1 LSDKVDENVRR
12 REVRYDRERRVRIK
26 WSEDTESLEEVFD
39 RRTIM
44 TVLKMLNTGILKELH
59 GAMKSGKESKIYHGI
74 DPKGEEVA
82 VKIFLTTSNIFRHG
96 RLKYIRG
103 DPRFKDI
110 PHDTTSLVD
119 QWASKEYKNLELA
132 DHAGISVPKPIHV
145 EKNVL
150 ILGFIGKDGIPAPV
164 LREVRLQA
172 AADWY
177 KKIIELIK
185 QMYDK
190 AKLVHGDLSE
200 YNIMIPNGY
209 PVIIDFGQAVTT
221 EHPEARAFLERD
233 IGNINHYFE
242 GLNVRT
248 QSPAAV
254 IPKDR
259 VGVLVGSGGTVK
271 STIEDKLFVDLKI
284 DSPSGAV
291 EIGVKPDAPDP
302 SGALQAKDIVLAI
315 GRGFSPE
322 RAFRLFSE
330 DNTLD
335 IIDLHDFFGKN
346 EAEIRRVDGR
356 IIGREGKTRRILE
369 ELTGTA
375 ISVSGHTVSI
385 IGGYEAVTMAKDALE
400 KLIKGRQHGTVYKFL
415 RRRRQEI
422 KKEKAL
428 GLWEGQVPTAKKP

>member
-1 LSDKVDENVRR
+1 
-12 REVRYDRERRVRIK
+12 
-26 WSEDTESLEEVFD
+26 
-39 RRTIM
+39 M
-44 TVLKMLNTGILKELH
+44 T
-59 GAMKSGKESKIYHGI
+59 
-74 DPKGEEVA
+74 
-82 VKIFLTTSNIFRHG
+82 
-96 RLKYIRG
+96 
-103 DPRFKDI
+103 
-110 PHDTTSLVD
+110 
-119 QWASKEYKNLELA
+119 
-132 DHAGISVPKPIHV
+132 
-145 EKNVL
+145 
-150 ILGFIGKDGIPAPV
+150 
-164 LREVRLQA
+164 
-172 AADWY
+172 
-177 KKIIELIK
+177 
-185 QMYDK
+185 
-190 AKLVHGDLSE
+190 
-200 YNIMIPNGY
+200 
-209 PVIIDFGQAVTT
+209 
-221 EHPEARAFLERD
+221 
-233 IGNINHYFE
+233 
-242 GLNVRT
+242 
-248 QSPAAV
+248 AV

-375 ISVSGHTVSI
+375 
-385 IGGYEAVTMAKDALE
+385 
-400 KLIKGRQHGTVYKFL
+400 YKFL

>member
-1 LSDKVDENVRR
+1 
-12 REVRYDRERRVRIK
+12 
-26 WSEDTESLEEVFD
+26 
-39 RRTIM
+39 M
-44 TVLKMLNTGILKELH
+44 TAL
-59 GAMKSGKESKIYHGI
+59 
-74 DPKGEEVA
+74 
-82 VKIFLTTSNIFRHG
+82 
-96 RLKYIRG
+96 
-103 DPRFKDI
+103 
-110 PHDTTSLVD
+110 
-119 QWASKEYKNLELA
+119 
-132 DHAGISVPKPIHV
+132 
-145 EKNVL
+145 
-150 ILGFIGKDGIPAPV
+150 
-164 LREVRLQA
+164 
-172 AADWY
+172 
-177 KKIIELIK
+177 
-185 QMYDK
+185 
-190 AKLVHGDLSE
+190 
-200 YNIMIPNGY
+200 
-209 PVIIDFGQAVTT
+209 
-221 EHPEARAFLERD
+221 
-233 IGNINHYFE
+233 
-242 GLNVRT
+242 
-248 QSPAAV
+248 

-259 VGVLVGSGGTVK
+259 VGVLVGPRGAVK
-271 STIEDKLFVDLKI
+271 SAIEEKLFVDLKI

-385 IGGYEAVTMAKDALE
+385 IGGYEAVTIAKDALE

>member
-1 LSDKVDENVRR
+1 MMA
-12 REVRYDRERRVRIK
+12 I
-26 WSEDTESLEEVFD
+26 
-39 RRTIM
+39 
-44 TVLKMLNTGILKELH
+44 
-59 GAMKSGKESKIYHGI
+59 
-74 DPKGEEVA
+74 
-82 VKIFLTTSNIFRHG
+82 
-96 RLKYIRG
+96 
-103 DPRFKDI
+103 
-110 PHDTTSLVD
+110 
-119 QWASKEYKNLELA
+119 
-132 DHAGISVPKPIHV
+132 
-145 EKNVL
+145 
-150 ILGFIGKDGIPAPV
+150 
-164 LREVRLQA
+164 
-172 AADWY
+172 
-177 KKIIELIK
+177 
-185 QMYDK
+185 
-190 AKLVHGDLSE
+190 
-200 YNIMIPNGY
+200 
-209 PVIIDFGQAVTT
+209 
-221 EHPEARAFLERD
+221 
-233 IGNINHYFE
+233 
-242 GLNVRT
+242 
-248 QSPAAV
+248 

-259 VGVLVGSGGTVK
+259 VGVLVGPGGSVK
-271 STIEDKLFVDLKI
+271 SSIEEKLFVDLKI

-291 EIGVKPDAPDP
+291 EIGVKPNAPDP

-385 IGGYEAVTMAKDALE
+385 IGAYEAVTMAKDALE
-400 KLIKGRQHGTVYKFL
+400 KLIRGRQHGTVYKFL

>member
-1 LSDKVDENVRR
+1 MMA
-12 REVRYDRERRVRIK
+12 I
-26 WSEDTESLEEVFD
+26 
-39 RRTIM
+39 
-44 TVLKMLNTGILKELH
+44 
-59 GAMKSGKESKIYHGI
+59 
-74 DPKGEEVA
+74 
-82 VKIFLTTSNIFRHG
+82 
-96 RLKYIRG
+96 
-103 DPRFKDI
+103 
-110 PHDTTSLVD
+110 
-119 QWASKEYKNLELA
+119 
-132 DHAGISVPKPIHV
+132 
-145 EKNVL
+145 
-150 ILGFIGKDGIPAPV
+150 
-164 LREVRLQA
+164 
-172 AADWY
+172 
-177 KKIIELIK
+177 
-185 QMYDK
+185 
-190 AKLVHGDLSE
+190 
-200 YNIMIPNGY
+200 
-209 PVIIDFGQAVTT
+209 
-221 EHPEARAFLERD
+221 
-233 IGNINHYFE
+233 
-242 GLNVRT
+242 
-248 QSPAAV
+248 

-259 VGVLVGSGGTVK
+259 VGVLVGPGGSVK
-271 STIEDKLFVDLKI
+271 SSIEEKLFVDLKI

-291 EIGVKPDAPDP
+291 EIGVKPNAPDP

-400 KLIKGRQHGTVYKFL
+400 KLIRGRQHGTVYKFL

>member
-1 LSDKVDENVRR
+1 MMA
-12 REVRYDRERRVRIK
+12 I
-26 WSEDTESLEEVFD
+26 
-39 RRTIM
+39 
-44 TVLKMLNTGILKELH
+44 
-59 GAMKSGKESKIYHGI
+59 
-74 DPKGEEVA
+74 
-82 VKIFLTTSNIFRHG
+82 
-96 RLKYIRG
+96 
-103 DPRFKDI
+103 
-110 PHDTTSLVD
+110 
-119 QWASKEYKNLELA
+119 
-132 DHAGISVPKPIHV
+132 
-145 EKNVL
+145 
-150 ILGFIGKDGIPAPV
+150 
-164 LREVRLQA
+164 
-172 AADWY
+172 
-177 KKIIELIK
+177 
-185 QMYDK
+185 
-190 AKLVHGDLSE
+190 
-200 YNIMIPNGY
+200 
-209 PVIIDFGQAVTT
+209 
-221 EHPEARAFLERD
+221 
-233 IGNINHYFE
+233 
-242 GLNVRT
+242 
-248 QSPAAV
+248 

-259 VGVLVGSGGTVK
+259 VGVLVGPGGSVK
-271 STIEDKLFVDLKI
+271 ASIEEKLFVDLKI

-291 EIGVKPDAPDP
+291 EIGVKPNAPDP

-400 KLIKGRQHGTVYKFL
+400 KLIRGRQHGTVYKFL

-428 GLWEGQVPTAKKP
+428 GLWEGQVPIAKKP